1 MRFIT
6 AFLFLFSTQFVYAQ
20 QERDSLWRSWNN
32 AALPDTVRLES
43 LDELIWSTFIY
54 VKPDSAEFYALIEYD
69 FAVKHSCTKYM
80 GYAMNAAASA
90 CDNRGNFSRAFD
102 YHNRALN
109 IRKYMKDERGIG
121 VSLNNLGRSYYII
134 GQYGKAAEYYF
145 KSLKVREKIGDKSGM
160 ATSLG
165 NIGAVY
171 LKQGNLER
179 SMEYQKKSLA
189 IRESLGNKHGIALA
203 LQGIGML
210 YKMMGD
216 TQTAIIYQGRSLML
230 FREIGENLGYSV
242 MLNSL
247 GDTYEDIGLLDKAD
261 SCQQLSLRLREEMK
275 DSLGLSRS
283 YFSLSRI
290 CYRRKN
296 NAQSIR
302 FAELAFNIAKV
313 KCSINLQYEVGEF
326 LYAQYKDAGRYKDA
340 LLMLEVVRA
349 AGDSLEKQNLDE
361 TVMEEQLRYDYD
373 KKELAEKAKAD
384 QRLFQLTTQAQ
395 SERNKRNILIIA
407 LSGALLLL
415 LAFAFFFFRTTRHK
429 NVIAEQKNN
438 LLKQKLLI
446 SQINPHFI
454 FNSLNAIQNFIFSQ
468 NSLQAG
474 NYLAG
479 FAALM
484 RSILNFSREDF
495 ISITSEQQFLGE
507 YLGLQQLRFR
517 EKFDYR
523 IDIDP
528 SIDTDSFFIPPMLA
542 QPFVENAIEH
552 GLLNGEGKGFI
563 GIRIFM
569 ENFVPWYE
577 IEDNGVGLKASETRN
592 GKQRKTHRSLATTI
606 TLERLTTFDLG
617 NAGALQITDR
627 SETGTG
633 ATGVKVRFQI
643 PFREYN

>member
-1 MRFIT
+1 MRFFT

-32 AALPDTVRLES
+32 ASLPDTVRLES
-43 LDELIWSTFIY
+43 LDELIWSTFMY

-69 FAVKHSCTKYM
+69 FAAKHSCMKYM
-80 GYAMNAAASA
+80 GYAMNAAATA
-90 CDNRGNFSRAFD
+90 CDDRGNFSKALD
-102 YHNRALN
+102 YHARGIK
-109 IRKYMKDERGIG
+109 IRQDMNDEQGIG
-121 VSLNNLGRSYYII
+121 VSLNNIGRCYYNI
-134 GQYGKAAEYYF
+134 GQYGKATEYYF
-145 KSLKVREKIGDKSGM
+145 KALKIREKIGDKNGQ

-171 LKQGNLER
+171 LKQHNLER

-189 IRESLGNKHGIALA
+189 IREALGNKQGIALA

-216 TQTAIIYQGRSLML
+216 TQTAIAYQAQSLAIYLEAGDMR
-230 FREIGENLGYSV
+230 GYGF

-261 SCQQLSLRLREEMK
+261 SCQQLSLKLREQMK

-283 YFSLSRI
+283 YYSLATI
-290 CYRRKN
+290 AHHRKN
-296 NAQSIR
+296 NTQAIVYS
-302 FAELAFNIAKV
+302 EYAFNIAKTV
-313 KCSINLQYEVGEF
+313 GSINLQYEIGEF
-326 LYAQYKDAGRYKDA
+326 LYERYKDAGRYNDA
-340 LLMLEVVRA
+340 LSMLEKVRA
-349 AGDSLEKQNLDE
+349 TGDSLDKQNLDE

-384 QRLFQLTTQAQ
+384 QILFLLTTQSQA
-395 SERNKRNILIIA
+395 ERNRRNIWIII

-415 LAFAFFFFRTTRHK
+415 LAFVFFFFRTSRQK

-468 NSLQAG
+468 DSLQAG
-474 NYLAG
+474 NYLAR

-484 RSILNFSREDF
+484 RMILDFSREDF
-495 ISITSEQQFLGE
+495 ISITSEQQFLEE

-528 SIDTDSFFIPPMLA
+528 SIDTDDFFIPPMLA

-552 GLLNGEGKGFI
+552 GLLNREGKGFI
-563 GIRIFM
+563 GIRIYM
-569 ENFVPWYE
+569 ENAVPWYE
-577 IEDNGVGLKASETRN
+577 IEDNGIGLKISGERKAE
-592 GKQRKTHRSLATTI
+592 QRKAHRSLATTI
-606 TLERLTTFDLG
+606 TLERLATFDLT
-617 NAGALQITDR
+617 NAGALQIIDK

-633 ATGVKVRFQI
+633 ETGVKVRFQV
-643 PFREYN
+643 PSREYN